1 MIMNKKLTGVAL
13 MCLSL
18 LVSSVAS
25 AKAKFYFNVCVDTSE
40 SVANGGLKLDPM
52 GVHLVAPLLYR
63 QGVTEPLTATNQL
76 IPSCQYGLF
85 RGFMAEVPEKAHYA
99 NWKLNDGQ
107 YVPGAVIVFNLSD
120 LSFGYTSSS
129 GVWYGLFK
137 GSCGDVRIQL
147 PFYLTSLTGDWRNFT
162 PDGPNGLIKIKITA
176 RQDKTLSCTAVH

>member
-1 MIMNKKLTGVAL
+1 MIINKKLTGVAL
-13 MCLSL
+13 MCLGL

-40 SVANGGLKLDPM
+40 SAANGGLNLDPM

-63 QGVTEPLTATNQL
+63 QGVTEPLVATNQL
-76 IPSCQYGLF
+76 IPSCHYGLYKN
-85 RGFMAEVPEKAHYA
+85 FMAEVPQKAHYE

-107 YVPGAVIVFNLSD
+107 YVPGVVIVFNLSD
-120 LSFGYTSSS
+120 LSFGYTANHA
-129 GVWYGLFK
+129 WYGLYK

-147 PFYLTSLTGDWRNFT
+147 PFYLTSITGDWRNFT

-176 RQDKTLSCTAVH
+176 NQDKTLTCKAVR